1 MLVWN
6 DLDQNKPIIIYDKGV
21 KKKPV
26 IVENFKQY
34 KNYLYSG
41 KEIVPKIKSKTPLE
55 NELRNFISSIDK
67 KKNFVDLNL
76 AINVTKNLNKIS

>member
-6 DLDQNKPIIIYDKGV
+6 DLDQNKPIIIYDKSV
-21 KKKPV
+21 KKKS
-26 IVENFKQY
+26 IMVENFVQY

-55 NELRNFISSIDK
+55 NELTSFISSMDNN
-67 KKNFVDLNL
+67 KNFVDLDL
-76 AINVTKNLNKIS
+76 AISVTKNLNKIK

>member
-21 KKKPV
+21 KKS
-26 IVENFKQY
+26 IMIENFIQY

-41 KEIVPKIKSKTPLE
+41 KEIVPKIKSRPFRK
-55 NELRNFISSIDK
+55 
-67 KKNFVDLNL
+67 
-76 AINVTKNLNKIS
+76 